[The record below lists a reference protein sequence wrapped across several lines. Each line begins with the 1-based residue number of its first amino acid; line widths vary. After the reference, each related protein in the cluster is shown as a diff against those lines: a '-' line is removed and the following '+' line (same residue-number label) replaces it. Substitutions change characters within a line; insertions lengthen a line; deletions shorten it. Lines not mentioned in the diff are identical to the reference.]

1 MNHMDKVC
9 HLLGLELFEKFNILK
24 KWPNIQQ
31 KPRNPYYFTDEGMIN
46 SSGVLDNALLAD
58 LITGTLI
65 VKKL

>member
-24 KWPNIQQ
+24 KWLNIQQ